1 MVGIARDRG
10 IWRMTEFTKP
20 RLTTRFQLRGGQDRL
35 RRLIIYIAHRCADA
49 KFFGQIKLNKILW
62 KADFDAFAARG
73 VPVTGRDY
81 QRLPLG
87 PAPKE
92 MKPLYRDMLKDGII
106 TTKRVEFG
114 EDNFGNKITE
124 FRTIPLVPA
133 DLSLFE
139 PDDIAFVDAAIEYYW
154 DMTGTETSDDSHG
167 MFWKTHNNGD
177 PLPYELAILSDEPLD
192 KQTRDRIIKRAKER
206 GWNTD

>member
-1 MVGIARDRG
+1 
-10 IWRMTEFTKP
+10 MTEFP
-20 RLTTRFQLRGGQDRL
+20 RPQLTPRFPLPGGQDRL
-35 RRLIIYIAHRCADA
+35 RRLIVYIAHCCADA
-49 KFFGQIKLNKILW
+49 KYFGLIKLNKILW
-62 KADFDAFAARG
+62 KSDFDAFAARG

-106 TTKRVEFG
+106 TTKRVDFG
-114 EDNFGNKITE
+114 EDSYGNAIIE
-124 FRTIPLVPA
+124 IRTIPLVPD
-133 DLSLFE
+133 DLSLFTDE
-139 PDDIAFVDAAIEYYW
+139 DIAFVDAAIKYYW

-167 MFWKTHNNGD
+167 IPWKTHNNGD
-177 PLPYELAILSDEPLD
+177 PLPYELALLSDEPLSRQD
-192 KQTRDRIIKRAKER
+192 RDRIVQRARER